1 MNARRSRLLENEEW
15 LNVILS
21 CSSLYLTLSS
31 IKVQTHNLFISD
43 QLRLLFKMLINKLR
57 KLKKRLLKAH
67 KKITFV
73 FRCKFGLTFVN
84 FFYASLLFLS
94 DYESNFLT
102 DSFSSKKA
110 ERGSNFSELSFILQ
124 MIPHR
129 NIFRR
134 SNLERSNRPKSAQ
147 IVSNRNRFKH
157 GEYYDSHLKKQT
169 ISLWICV
176 YNFTILKYL

>member
-21 CSSLYLTLSS
+21 WSSLYLTLSS
-31 IKVQTHNLFISD
+31 INIQTHNLFISD

-57 KLKKRLLKAH
+57 KLRKRLLKAH

-84 FFYASLLFLS
+84 FFYASLLYLS

-102 DSFSSKKA
+102 DSFWSKKA
-110 ERGSNFSELSFILQ
+110 ERVIFLSCLLFCQ
-124 MIPHR
+124 MIPYR
-129 NIFRR
+129 NFFRR

-147 IVSNRNRFKH
+147 IVSNCNRFKH
-157 GEYYDSHLKKQT
+157 GEYYDSHLKKQA
-169 ISLWICV
+169 ISLWIWV

>member
-21 CSSLYLTLSS
+21 WSSLYLTLSS
-31 IKVQTHNLFISD
+31 IKIQTHNLFISD

-73 FRCKFGLTFVN
+73 FRYKFGLTFVN
-84 FFYASLLFLS
+84 FSMHRFCSYQITNQTFWLTRSRVKRLKEEVIFLSCLLFC
-94 DYESNFLT
+94 
-102 DSFSSKKA
+102 
-110 ERGSNFSELSFILQ
+110 Q

-129 NIFRR
+129 NFFRR
-134 SNLERSNRPKSAQ
+134 SNLERSAQ
-147 IVSNRNRFKH
+147 IVSNCNRFKH
-157 GEYYDSHLKKQT
+157 GEYYDSHLKKQA
-169 ISLWICV
+169 ISLWIWV

>member
-21 CSSLYLTLSS
+21 WSSLYLTLSS
-31 IKVQTHNLFISD
+31 IKIQTHNLFISD

-73 FRCKFGLTFVN
+73 FRYKFGLTFVN

-102 DSFSSKKA
+102 DSFWSKKA
-110 ERGSNFSELSFILQ
+110 ERESNFSELSFILPNDTTQ
-124 MIPHR
+124 KLFSSQQSGKICA
-129 NIFRR
+129 N
-134 SNLERSNRPKSAQ
+134 
-147 IVSNRNRFKH
+147 
-157 GEYYDSHLKKQT
+157 
-169 ISLWICV
+169 SL
-176 YNFTILKYL
+176 

>member
-21 CSSLYLTLSS
+21 WSSLYLTLSS
-31 IKVQTHNLFISD
+31 IKIQTHNLFISD

-73 FRCKFGLTFVN
+73 FRYKFGLTFVN

-94 DYESNFLT
+94 DYESNFLS

-110 ERGSNFSELSFILQ
+110 ERGSNFSELSFILPNDTTQ
-124 MIPHR
+124 KLFSSQQSGKICA
-129 NIFRR
+129 N
-134 SNLERSNRPKSAQ
+134 
-147 IVSNRNRFKH
+147 
-157 GEYYDSHLKKQT
+157 
-169 ISLWICV
+169 SL
-176 YNFTILKYL
+176 

>member
-21 CSSLYLTLSS
+21 WSSLYLTLSS
-31 IKVQTHNLFISD
+31 INIQTHNLFISD

-73 FRCKFGLTFVN
+73 FRYKFGLTFVN

-110 ERGSNFSELSFILQ
+110 ERGSNFSELSFILPNDTIQ
-124 MIPHR
+124 KLFSSQQSRKIQP
-129 NIFRR
+129 
-134 SNLERSNRPKSAQ
+134 PKICA
-147 IVSNRNRFKH
+147 N
-157 GEYYDSHLKKQT
+157 
-169 ISLWICV
+169 SL
-176 YNFTILKYL
+176 